1 VRYSD
6 AATQPLVA
14 EWLAGCYTHE
24 GVPSLTARLA
34 LPSGAVLVNRDG
46 HQFTRYGVS
55 FHGPDSGD
63 AGILARQREIE
74 ALVGELD
81 GLGRRVEE
89 ARDVHAAAERALALR
104 REQIGVLQEQEAD
117 RQAAKHELQLEEL
130 RINESIAR
138 ARERA
143 GQIDVELAAI
153 GEERQAEAA
162 SRLEAEARLG
172 RYQAELQVVRT
183 QLDVARGSFEA
194 AGTALTAQRDAIQA
208 AARDV
213 QEAMFAERECIGKI
227 SEIERSVNSLSEQLT
242 QAETDRSTTQ
252 GELAGLRD
260 EGLRGHLQTGLAT
273 RVDREQKLSAAR
285 AHLDGIGDNLRGA
298 DEERLGAEQKLPPL
312 RDRIGDLRLKEQ
324 AARLGVEQFAQQLA
338 EAGADEGELARAFEA
353 NKVRPGAL
361 QAEIQRLQQAM
372 TDLGAINM
380 AALEEL
386 GIATDRKGFLDAQAT
401 DLREAL
407 ETLENAIRRIDRET
421 REMLQQTFDD
431 ANRHFGQLFPTLFG
445 GGEARLVMTGEEI
458 LDTGIEVR
466 AQPPGKRNST
476 IHLLSGGEK
485 ALTAIALI
493 FALFQ
498 LNPAPFCLLDEVDA
512 PLDDTN
518 TERFCNL
525 VRQMSEQT
533 QFLFISHNKIT
544 MEIAAQLVGVT
555 MPEQGVS
562 RVVAVDIEEALRL
575 KEAAAA

>member
-1 VRYSD
+1 VFVRARLD
-6 AATQPLVA
+6 AARSGFDA
-14 EWLAGCYTHE
+14 AG
-24 GVPSLTARLA
+24 
-34 LPSGAVLVNRDG
+34 
-46 HQFTRYGVS
+46 
-55 FHGPDSGD
+55 
-63 AGILARQREIE
+63 E
-74 ALVGELD
+74 AL
-81 GLGRRVEE
+81 
-89 ARDVHAAAERALALR
+89 
-104 REQIGVLQEQEAD
+104 
-117 RQAAKHELQLEEL
+117 
-130 RINESIAR
+130 N
-138 ARERA
+138 
-143 GQIDVELAAI
+143 
-153 GEERQAEAA
+153 
-162 SRLEAEARLG
+162 
-172 RYQAELQVVRT
+172 
-183 QLDVARGSFEA
+183 
-194 AGTALTAQRDAIQA
+194 AQRDAIQE
-208 AARDV
+208 AARGV
-213 QEAMFAERECIGKI
+213 QEALFEERECLGKI
-227 SEIERSVNSLSEQLT
+227 SEIERSINVMSEQLS
-242 QAETDRSTTQ
+242 QSAADRASTQ

-260 EGLRGHLQTGLAT
+260 EGLQEQLQTGLAN
-273 RVDREQKLSAAR
+273 RVDREHKLTAAR
-285 AHLDGIGDNLRGA
+285 AHLEEIGAILRGA

-312 RDRIGDLRLKEQ
+312 RDRIGELRLKEQ

-338 EAGADEGELARAFEA
+338 EAGADEATLAQAFEA

-361 QAEIQRLQQAM
+361 QAEIQRLHQAM
-372 TDLGAINM
+372 ADLGAINM

-386 GIATDRKGFLDAQAT
+386 GIAAERKGFLDAQST

-407 ETLENAIRRIDRET
+407 DTLESAIRRIDRET
-421 REMLQQTFDD
+421 REMLQQTFDE

-458 LDTGIEVR
+458 LDAGIEVR

-525 VRQMSEQT
+525 VKQMSEQT